1 MREKVSIAL
10 ATYNGA
16 KYLREQLDS
25 IASQSRLPDELVIH
39 DDCSSDD
46 TIAIASNFAKQVT
59 FQVTIARNEY
69 NLGYT
74 RNFSCALQSCSGDYI
89 FLCDQDDVW
98 HIDKIARVLA
108 AFHARPSTQLL
119 IHDLDFCKQNL
130 TRIGQTKLERMD
142 NIFFDVMHDYVVG
155 MATAIR
161 GPFLRICLP
170 IPEGSVPSHDWWLN
184 HCAATL
190 GCKEIMK
197 DVLALY
203 RRHETNATK
212 NGSLNVDFV
221 TTPEHFRKERAEGS
235 RPILAKDIIGP
246 NQISEYTKW
255 LIANKELLLEQK
267 IASIAL
273 INQLIANDVGK
284 VDCALKRLKI
294 VSLSRWQRFNAIF
307 KLFRIGGY
315 DYFAGWKSA
324 VKDLLIN

>member
-16 KYLREQLDS
+16 KYLKEQLDS
-25 IASQSRLPDELVIH
+25 IARQSRMPDELVIH

-46 TIAIASNFAKQVT
+46 TVAIASDFAKRVT

-74 RNFSCALQSCSGDYI
+74 GNFSYALQSCSGDYV

-98 HIDKIARVLA
+98 HSEKIARVLA

-119 IHDLDFCKQNL
+119 IHDLDFCKQDL

-142 NIFFDVMHDYVVG
+142 NIFFDVIHDYVTG

-161 GPFLRICLP
+161 GPFLKLCLP
-170 IPEGSVPSHDWWLN
+170 VPNGSTPSHDWWLH
-184 HCAATL
+184 HCAANL
-190 GCKEIMK
+190 GCKVIMK

-221 TTPEHFRKERAEGS
+221 TTPEHFIKERATAS
-235 RPILAKDIIGP
+235 RSVLAKDCIGP
-246 NQISEYTKW
+246 NQISEFTKW
-255 LIANKELLLEQK
+255 LIANHELLAEQN
-267 IASIAL
+267 IASIVT
-273 INQLIANDVGK
+273 INQLIAEDVGK
-284 VDCALKRLKI
+284 VDCALKRLNI
-294 VSLSRWQRFNAIF
+294 LSLRRSQRFNAIF

-315 DYFAGWKSA
+315 NYFAGWKSA